1 MRSGLF
7 LTLIVVAGCSST
19 GTPAATTGGAQPA
32 SAEPQTAAG
41 AGAAAAPAPAPART
55 PGNQQP
61 AFDDRPAIAVFPF
74 ANGGS
79 YGQDAENFEALEIG
93 VQQMLLTE
101 LAQNSALR
109 IVERSLIRDIIAEQ
123 DLGAS
128 GRVDPQT
135 AASVG
140 KLVGARYIVTGQ
152 FTDLYGDF
160 RMDGRIINVETGEI
174 VGTEQ
179 VRARREQ
186 LYDLLVDLAGRM
198 TAGVDLPPLPAN
210 VRAARLD
217 REIPSEAVTLY
228 SRAQVY
234 QDAGRTDRAIELYR
248 SIADQ
253 FPEMTEAREALRQLG
268 GA

>member
-1 MRSGLF
+1 MRF
-7 LTLIVVAGCSST
+7 LGILAFIAFAGCSSS
-19 GTPAATTGGAQPA
+19 GAPAVPAPQQQP
-32 SAEPQTAAG
+32 TAAAVSPG
-41 AGAAAAPAPAPART
+41 ADPSGAAPPVA
-55 PGNQQP
+55 QQP
-61 AFDDRPAIAVFPF
+61 QAGGQQGFDDRPAIAVFPF

-101 LAQNSALR
+101 LAQNSSLR
-109 IVERSLIRDIIAEQ
+109 IVERSLIRDILAEQ
-123 DLGAS
+123 DLVTS

-140 KLVGARYIVTGQ
+140 RLVGARYIVTGQ

-174 VGTEQ
+174 IRTEQ
-179 VRARREQ
+179 VRAQRER

-198 TAGVDLPPLPAN
+198 TAGVNLPPLPAN

-217 REIPSEAVTLY
+217 REIPAEAVTLY

-268 GA
+268 A